1 MELLK
6 RVFGWA
12 ADVTCLYID
21 ITATWFDDV
30 MLIDRNAR
38 CVLQENTL
46 FRKKKMK

>member
-1 MELLK
+1 M
-6 RVFGWA
+6 FGWA

-21 ITATWFDDV
+21 ITAPWFDDV

-38 CVLQENTL
+38 VLQENTL